1 MNWLPFPS
9 DPITVDGLPFWQE
22 DGILRRLPLRMQAAV
37 PEGVWG
43 LAQHTSGA
51 RLRFASDT
59 TALGIRARFNALGYM
74 NNMPRSGQVGI
85 DLWVDGEYWR
95 PAFPATNAIDFCELF
110 FDNMPRQRREYCLY
124 LGLYAPIEVMALGV
138 DDEATLEAPAPFA
151 LDKPVVYY
159 GSSITQGGC
168 ATRAGMSY
176 QAIVSRA
183 LNVDFVNLGF
193 SGAGRGEP
201 ALAEAV
207 SEIDAAC
214 YVMDW
219 AQNCPTIEEFS
230 SRYAPFIEIIRRD
243 HPDAPIVCITPIWSQ
258 SELWGGNAKNAEM
271 REVVREVVIQR
282 HAAGDA
288 NVTLVEG
295 WDLLGPENRDGLVD
309 ASHPND
315 IGFVSM
321 ARGLE
326 PVLREVLGL

>member
-9 DPITVDGLPFWQE
+9 DPITVDGLPFWRE
-22 DGILRRLPLRMQAAV
+22 DGILRRLPARMQPAV

-43 LAQHTSGA
+43 LAQHTSGG

-59 TALGIRARFNALGYM
+59 TALGIRARFNALGHM
-74 NNMPRSGQVGI
+74 NNMPRTGHVGI

-95 PAFPATNAIDFCELF
+95 PLFPATDDIDYCEVAF
-110 FDNMPRQRREYCLY
+110 ENMPRQRREYCFY
-124 LGLYAPIEVMALGV
+124 LGLYAPIELMALGV

-151 LDKPVVYY
+151 VDKPVVYY

-168 ATRAGMSY
+168 ATRAGMAY

-193 SGAGRGEP
+193 SGSGRGEP

-207 SEIDAAC
+207 SEIDASC

-219 AQNCPTIEEFS
+219 AQNCPTLEEFT
-230 SRYAPFIEIIRRD
+230 SRYGPFMDVIRRD
-243 HPDAPIVCITPIWSQ
+243 HPDTPIICITPIFGM
-258 SELWGGNAKNAEM
+258 SEVWGGNVRNEEM
-271 REVVREVVIQR
+271 REHVREVVSRRQQ
-282 HAAGDA
+282 AGDTRL
-288 NVTLVEG
+288 TLVEG
-295 WDLLGPENRDGLVD
+295 YDLLGPDDRDGLVD
-309 ASHPND
+309 AAHPND
-315 IGFVSM
+315 IGFVGM

-326 PVLREVLGL
+326 PALRSALGL

>member
-9 DPITVDGLPFWQE
+9 DPIAVDGLPFWRE
-22 DGILRRLPLRMQAAV
+22 DGALRRLPLRMKQAV

-43 LAQHTSGA
+43 LAEHTSGA

-59 TALGIRARFNALGYM
+59 TALGLRARFNDLGYM
-74 NNMPRSGQVGI
+74 NNMPRTGQVGI

-95 PAFPATNAIDFCELF
+95 PLFPATNAIDFCELF
-110 FDNMPRQRREYCLY
+110 FENMPRRRREFCLY
-124 LGLYAPIEVMALGV
+124 LGLYAPIEVMAIGV
-138 DDEATLEAPAPFA
+138 DDAATLEAPASFA
-151 LDKPVVYY
+151 VEKPVVYY

-183 LNVDFVNLGF
+183 LNLDFVNLGF

-201 ALAEAV
+201 ELAEAV
-207 SEIDAAC
+207 SEIDASC

-219 AQNCPTIEEFS
+219 AQNCPTLEEFS
-230 SRYAPFIEIIRRD
+230 SRYGPFMDIIRRD
-243 HPDAPIVCITPIWSQ
+243 HPATPIICITPIWSQ
-258 SELWGGNAKNAEM
+258 SELCQGNTTNGKM
-271 REVVREVVIQR
+271 REVIREIVGKRQ
-282 HAAGDA
+282 AAGDTHL
-288 NVTLVEG
+288 TLVEG
-295 WDLLGPENRDGLVD
+295 FDLLGPDDRDGLVD
-309 ASHPND
+309 SSHPND

-326 PVLREVLGL
+326 PVLRKVLGL